1 MKLIPFL
8 TALLLLTTGSA
19 ALAQAAQ
26 APENVAVKNN
36 ESIAFMG
43 DSITAQGANLPGG
56 YVRLVISGLKANGI
70 TVTPFPVGIGGQ
82 HSTEML
88 ERLERDVLSKKPTW
102 MTLSCGVNDVWHGE
116 KGVPLE
122 VYKTNITALVDQAQA
137 AGVKVMIL
145 TATMIGET
153 PDNPNNVKLA
163 GYNDFLRQLAQ
174 AKKCPLADLNAD
186 MQAAIK
192 PGNCLPLRNIPVGST
207 IHCIEMLPGKGAQ
220 LARSAGTSAQLMSKE
235 GKYAQVKL
243 PSSEVRMILM
253 DCKATI
259 GRVGNVDHDDVS
271 IGKAGR
277 SRWLGIRPHVRGVAM
292 NPVDHPHG
300 GGEGRTSGGRH
311 PVTPWGIPTKGYKT
325 RTNKTSTR
333 FIVKK
338 RSK

>member
-8 TALLLLTTGSA
+8 TALLLLTTGGA

-122 VYKTNITALVDQAQA
+122 AYKTNIAALVDQAQA

-145 TATMIGET
+145 TATMIGEVS
-153 PDNPNNVKLA
+153 DNPNNVKLA

-186 MQAAIK
+186 MQASIK
-192 PGNCLPLRNIPVGST
+192 PGITGNQLTNDGVHMNPLGDQMMAIGVLRAFGLN
-207 IHCIEMLPGKGAQ
+207 EAQ
-220 LARSAGTSAQLMSKE
+220 LQKARVYWIAMPEIACNVGCKLELTLRQYQQLNELAAKENLSVLNLLQKTLVSLLPPQPASK
-235 GKYAQVKL
+235 
-243 PSSEVRMILM
+243 P
-253 DCKATI
+253 
-259 GRVGNVDHDDVS
+259 
-271 IGKAGR
+271 
-277 SRWLGIRPHVRGVAM
+277 
-292 NPVDHPHG
+292 
-300 GGEGRTSGGRH
+300 
-311 PVTPWGIPTKGYKT
+311 
-325 RTNKTSTR
+325 
-333 FIVKK
+333 
-338 RSK
+338 

>member
-8 TALLLLTTGSA
+8 TALLLLTTGGA

-122 VYKTNITALVDQAQA
+122 AYKTNIAALVDQAQA

-145 TATMIGET
+145 TATMIGEVS
-153 PDNPNNVKLA
+153 DNPNNVKLA

-186 MQAAIK
+186 MQASIK
-192 PGNCLPLRNIPVGST
+192 PGITGNQLTNDGVHMNPLGDQMMAIGVLRAFGLN
-207 IHCIEMLPGKGAQ
+207 EAQ
-220 LARSAGTSAQLMSKE
+220 LQKARDYWIAMPEVACNVGCKLELTLRQYQQLNELAAKENLSVLNLLQKTLVSLLPPQPASK
-235 GKYAQVKL
+235 
-243 PSSEVRMILM
+243 P
-253 DCKATI
+253 
-259 GRVGNVDHDDVS
+259 
-271 IGKAGR
+271 
-277 SRWLGIRPHVRGVAM
+277 
-292 NPVDHPHG
+292 
-300 GGEGRTSGGRH
+300 
-311 PVTPWGIPTKGYKT
+311 
-325 RTNKTSTR
+325 
-333 FIVKK
+333 
-338 RSK
+338 

>member
-8 TALLLLTTGSA
+8 TALLLLTTGGA

-122 VYKTNITALVDQAQA
+122 AYKTNIAALVDQAQA

-186 MQAAIK
+186 MQASIK
-192 PGNCLPLRNIPVGST
+192 PGITGNQLTNDGVHMNPLGDQMMAIGVLRAFGLN
-207 IHCIEMLPGKGAQ
+207 EAQ
-220 LARSAGTSAQLMSKE
+220 LQKARDYWIAMPEIACNVGCKLELTLRQYQQLNELAAKENLSVLNLLQKTLVSLLPPQPASK
-235 GKYAQVKL
+235 
-243 PSSEVRMILM
+243 P
-253 DCKATI
+253 
-259 GRVGNVDHDDVS
+259 
-271 IGKAGR
+271 
-277 SRWLGIRPHVRGVAM
+277 
-292 NPVDHPHG
+292 
-300 GGEGRTSGGRH
+300 
-311 PVTPWGIPTKGYKT
+311 
-325 RTNKTSTR
+325 
-333 FIVKK
+333 
-338 RSK
+338 

>member
-8 TALLLLTTGSA
+8 TALLLLTTGGA

-122 VYKTNITALVDQAQA
+122 AYKTNIAALVDQAQA

-145 TATMIGET
+145 TATMIGEVS
-153 PDNPNNVKLA
+153 DNPNNVKLA

-186 MQAAIK
+186 MQASIK
-192 PGNCLPLRNIPVGST
+192 PGITGNQLTNDGVHMNPLGDQMMAIGVLRAFGLN
-207 IHCIEMLPGKGAQ
+207 EAQ
-220 LARSAGTSAQLMSKE
+220 LQKARDYWIAMPEIACNVGCKLELTLRQYQQLNELAAKENLSVLNLLQKTLVSLLPPQPASK
-235 GKYAQVKL
+235 
-243 PSSEVRMILM
+243 P
-253 DCKATI
+253 
-259 GRVGNVDHDDVS
+259 
-271 IGKAGR
+271 
-277 SRWLGIRPHVRGVAM
+277 
-292 NPVDHPHG
+292 
-300 GGEGRTSGGRH
+300 
-311 PVTPWGIPTKGYKT
+311 
-325 RTNKTSTR
+325 
-333 FIVKK
+333 
-338 RSK
+338 